1 MFVCVGASI
10 CVCGCL
16 HLCVLKLVSRD
27 KILRFKNTLISISEW
42 QLWFE
47 RVWWII
53 EYEPMICVHNMI
65 YNTLMV
71 KHFSKILGILHNVVI
86 TKMGTW

>member
-1 MFVCVGASI
+1 MVRMFVCVGASI

-47 RVWWII
+47 RV
-53 EYEPMICVHNMI
+53 
-65 YNTLMV
+65 
-71 KHFSKILGILHNVVI
+71 
-86 TKMGTW
+86 